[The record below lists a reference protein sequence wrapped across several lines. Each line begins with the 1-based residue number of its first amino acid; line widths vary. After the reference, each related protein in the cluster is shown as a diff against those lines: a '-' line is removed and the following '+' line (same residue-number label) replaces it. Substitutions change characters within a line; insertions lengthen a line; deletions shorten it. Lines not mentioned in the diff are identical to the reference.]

1 MPAMNT
7 LLRSDV
13 FDSWLSQLRD
23 PKAKARILIRIRS
36 AELGNFGDWKSVGEG
51 VFEMRIDVG
60 RGYRVYFTRRG
71 STTYLLLV
79 AGDKKHQQRDI
90 KRAIGMAQE
99 LARE

>member
-1 MPAMNT
+1 MNT

-13 FDSWLSQLRD
+13 FDTWLSKLRD
-23 PKAKARILIRIRS
+23 PKAKARILVRIRS

-71 STTYLLLV
+71 NTTYLLLW

-90 KRAIGMAQE
+90 KCAVKMAAD